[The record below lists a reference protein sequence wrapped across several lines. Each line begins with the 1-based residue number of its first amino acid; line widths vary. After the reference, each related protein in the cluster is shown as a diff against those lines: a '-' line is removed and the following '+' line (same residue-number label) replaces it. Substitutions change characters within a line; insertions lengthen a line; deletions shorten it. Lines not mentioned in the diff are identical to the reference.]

1 MSRFH
6 FPAALA
12 LACSLLLVA
21 CSSGDSG
28 PPQAQ
33 LDAEAARDAALAAQ
47 MEAEAARDAAL
58 AAQMK
63 AEADE
68 AAAVAAA
75 QDAAADAAEARAEAA
90 QAAADLAAAQA
101 SQMEAE
107 TARDAALA
115 AQMEAE
121 TARDAALAAQM
132 EAETARDAALAA
144 QMTAEASRDAA
155 IAARDRLQAQ
165 LDAIQDQQDLEDNKD
180 AAAMARQIFAAL
192 SSATAFEPNPTFTAR
207 HNMPASLATVEVV
220 DPVSTITATTMGT
233 SISAMG
239 SWSGTEFSRKSGSV
253 TDTVQVYS
261 NIGPG
266 ERGSFT
272 DWATT
277 AGNLETT
284 GVANTI
290 TGVVDSVSVG
300 DAGDAQYVA
309 GSVFASGSGTKTHA
323 HNTDTDDDV
332 ANGYEAFRTRGTLNG
347 ASGTYNCA
355 GTCTSAVAAQGIT
368 LTGTWTFMPD
378 GNAMVLNPDTVYQYF
393 GWWLRANGDGT
404 YLIDTFANQV
414 GSTAV
419 DTATLRGSARYAG
432 RAAGKYAL
440 YPGPSAGHFTANV
453 RLAATFAVAGTTI
466 SGTVDGFSGGSG
478 MSDWSVD
485 LPELSLSA
493 GTNVDVATD
502 EDEMP
507 TWTIG
512 DADLGAAGTW
522 GVTLY
527 DAADAMS
534 PRAGTPQS
542 AIGEFEAHHGVLG
555 RMEGA
560 FGADLQ

>member
-1 MSRFH
+1 M
-6 FPAALA
+6 
-12 LACSLLLVA
+12 
-21 CSSGDSG
+21 
-28 PPQAQ
+28 
-33 LDAEAARDAALAAQ
+33 
-47 MEAEAARDAAL
+47 
-58 AAQMK
+58 
-63 AEADE
+63 
-68 AAAVAAA
+68 
-75 QDAAADAAEARAEAA
+75 
-90 QAAADLAAAQA
+90 
-101 SQMEAE
+101 
-107 TARDAALA
+107 
-115 AQMEAE
+115 
-121 TARDAALAAQM
+121 
-132 EAETARDAALAA
+132 
-144 QMTAEASRDAA
+144 
-155 IAARDRLQAQ
+155 
-165 LDAIQDQQDLEDNKD
+165 
-180 AAAMARQIFAAL
+180 
-192 SSATAFEPNPTFTAR
+192 
-207 HNMPASLATVEVV
+207 
-220 DPVSTITATTMGT
+220 STITATTMGT
-233 SISAMG
+233 RISAMG

-253 TDTVQVYS
+253 TDTVRVYS

-266 ERGSFT
+266 ERGSFS
-272 DWATT
+272 DWAVQASGALATPAT
-277 AGNLETT
+277 RNDVT
-284 GVANTI
+284 N
-290 TGVVDSVSVG
+290 VVDSAAV
-300 DAGDAQYVA
+300 AAADAQYVA
-309 GSVFASGSGTKTHA
+309 GSAFASGSGTKTHA
-323 HNTDTDDDV
+323 HNTDTDDNV

-347 ASGTYNCA
+347 APGTYNCA
-355 GTCTSAVAAQGIT
+355 GTCSSAVAAQGIT

-378 GNAMVLNPDTVYQYF
+378 ANAMVLNPDTVYQYF

-419 DTATLRGSARYAG
+419 DTAGLRGSARYAG

-453 RLAATFAVAGTTI
+453 RLAATFAAAGTTI

-485 LPELSLSA
+485 LPELSLTA
-493 GTNVDVATD
+493 GANIDPATL

-512 DADLGAAGTW
+512 DADFGAAGTW